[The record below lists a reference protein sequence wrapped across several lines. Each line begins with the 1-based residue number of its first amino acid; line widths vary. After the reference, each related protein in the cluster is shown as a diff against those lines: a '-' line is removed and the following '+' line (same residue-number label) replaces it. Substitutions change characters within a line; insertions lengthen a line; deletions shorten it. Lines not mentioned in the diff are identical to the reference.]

1 MINQEVAGTLKFYFT
16 NEYEN
21 TTSTKQLARGLAD
34 IFSSQ
39 LELGQAEMQSKLL
52 KDAEIKSLQAQVNPH
67 FFFNAINTISAL
79 VRIDSEKARKLLL
92 QLSQFF
98 DQICKELEITPLLW
112 KRIATS
118 RGLFGIRTSTLP

>member
-1 MINQEVAGTLKFYFT
+1 
-16 NEYEN
+16 
-21 TTSTKQLARGLAD
+21 
-34 IFSSQ
+34 
-39 LELGQAEMQSKLL
+39 MQSKLL

-92 QLSQFF
+92 QLSQFL